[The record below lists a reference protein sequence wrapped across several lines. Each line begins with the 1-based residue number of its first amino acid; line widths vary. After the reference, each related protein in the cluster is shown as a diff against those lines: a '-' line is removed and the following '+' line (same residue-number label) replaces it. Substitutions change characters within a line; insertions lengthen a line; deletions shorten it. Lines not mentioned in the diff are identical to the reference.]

1 MSNQNETAM
10 VNANESYLALRDF
23 NMADIMAQEMAG
35 LNASFDR
42 IKIPSGGGTVF
53 EVAGDDP
60 DNPDVV
66 KELYA
71 VILYQH
77 PLNAYYKTEYTGG
90 NNPPDCGSYDGV
102 CGVGDPGGVCASCPN
117 NVFGTGKNGAKACK
131 NKRRMYLLRE
141 GELFPILLTLPT
153 GSLKGFTRY
162 LMRVLPKYKS
172 TNAVVTKFTLK
183 KVTNKGGTPYSEAQF
198 AVARAL
204 SPEEFALVSRLSEQV
219 KEMAS
224 SVGYDVDEENAP
236 LNVDPETGE
245 IIEPLA

>member
-1 MSNQNETAM
+1 MSKNEMIPATNFTA
-10 VNANESYLALRDF
+10 LKDF
-23 NMADIMAQEMAG
+23 NLAEAMASELSGMDI
-35 LNASFDR
+35 SFDR
-42 IKIPSGGGTVF
+42 VSIPAAGGQAF
-53 EVAGDDP
+53 EVPGELPGETDM
-60 DNPDVV
+60 V
-66 KELYA
+66 KEFSG
-71 VILYQH
+71 VILYHH
-77 PLNAYYKTEYTGG
+77 PMFSYYRERFTGG
-90 NNPPDCGSYDGV
+90 NNAPDCGSYDGV
-102 CGVGDPGGVCASCPN
+102 TGVGNPGGSCARCPLN
-117 NVFGTGKNGAKACK
+117 QFGSGENGGKACK

-141 GELFPILLTLPT
+141 GEMFPILLTLPT